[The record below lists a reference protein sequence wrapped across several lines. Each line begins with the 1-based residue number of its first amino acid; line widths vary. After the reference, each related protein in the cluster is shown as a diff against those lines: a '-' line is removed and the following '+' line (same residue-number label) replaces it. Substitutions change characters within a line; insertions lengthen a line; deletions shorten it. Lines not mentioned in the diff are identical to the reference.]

1 MTTDTRE
8 YFPRIAELDEIAA
21 SVNSTFSWVG
31 GIPDSCFKA
40 LIPRL
45 DNWAL
50 TTRENHAL
58 AMAFG
63 VRLGGGKP
71 ALMIQ
76 NSGLGLMADAF
87 FGLQELYGLGLV
99 AIVSNRGELDWE
111 EPQHQEWGDKTQ
123 DFLDVLGFQT
133 LDFGTDG
140 VSVFKKAADIAFT
153 QEKSVAV
160 LVHRG
165 NIDETI

>member
-8 YFPRIAELDEIAA
+8 YFPRIAELDEITGAL
-21 SVNSTFSWVG
+21 NSEFSWIG

-40 LIPRL
+40 VIPGL

-63 VRLGGGKP
+63 VRLGGGRP
-71 ALMIQ
+71 ALLIQ
-76 NSGLGLMADAF
+76 NSGLGLLADAF

-99 AIVSNRGELDWE
+99 AVVSNRGELDWE
-111 EPQHQEWGDKTQ
+111 EPQHQEWGDKTTA
-123 DFLDVLGFQT
+123 FLDLLGFEI
-133 LDFGTDG
+133 LDFGTAG
-140 VSVFKKAADIAFT
+140 VSAFKQAADIAFAD
-153 QEKSVAV
+153 EKPVAV

-165 NIDETI
+165 NIDETL